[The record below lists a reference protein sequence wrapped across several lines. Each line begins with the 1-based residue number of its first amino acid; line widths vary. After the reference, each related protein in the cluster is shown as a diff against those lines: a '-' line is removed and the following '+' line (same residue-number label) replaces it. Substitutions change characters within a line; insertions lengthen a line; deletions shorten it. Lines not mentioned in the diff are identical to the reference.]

1 MKFIATIVAALLPTA
16 SVDTLVSVL
25 AGFITKL
32 QAAERQ
38 QNDAA
43 LKLEVQAQN
52 LTYRA
57 RDARER
63 AAKAGRLA
71 SNLNTMLD

>member
-25 AGFITKL
+25 TGFITKL
-32 QAAERQ
+32 QAAERKQ
-38 QNDAA
+38 HDEA
-43 LKLEVQAQN
+43 LKLEIQAQD
-52 LTYRA
+52 LTYKA